1 MQVVVLVVL
10 GFSSSATN
18 TKLSLIGL
26 NMAHYA
32 KIKDNIVVEVI
43 VAEKDFVDT
52 LDGTWVQT
60 SYNTRGNLHYGPD
73 GTPDGGVALRGNYA
87 LIGYVYDNT
96 LDAFI
101 APQPYPAFNL
111 DPDTLVWQPPHLP
124 PQDERMYSWDE
135 DSLSWIAFIPENIT
149 WPTKP

>member
-1 MQVVVLVVL
+1 
-10 GFSSSATN
+10 
-18 TKLSLIGL
+18 
-26 NMAHYA
+26 MAHYA

-73 GTPDGGVALRGNYA
+73 GAPDGGVALRGNYA

-101 APQPYPAFNL
+101 APQPYPSFNL
-111 DPDTLVWQPPHLP
+111 DPDALVWQPPHLP

-135 DSLSWIAFIPENIT
+135 DSLSWIAFIPE
-149 WPTKP
+149 